1 LISAVSA
8 IVLNRTF
15 HALAARKCGDSYYLS
30 GRKKASRNP
39 LRAIHAPD
47 VLSIFVL
54 LFFGFSSVKHPNPQ
68 SSRNKN
74 MIIALSGPLANIITC
89 FIALIIYQIFFIIA
103 EATYKIGQNSIFE
116 VVLSLLMTFAS
127 VSAAIAIFNLI
138 PVPPLDGGQFIA
150 QLLPEQAKEKYLSF
164 EKYSLFIMVFLILFF
179 SRSGIYLQ
187 LIGGFIM
194 GLQAIILPVFSL
206 FAK

>member
-1 LISAVSA
+1 MQAQSHQDYI
-8 IVLNRTF
+8 
-15 HALAARKCGDSYYLS
+15 S
-30 GRKKASRNP
+30 GRKKASLNP

-47 VLSIFVL
+47 VLSVFVL
-54 LFFGFSSVKHPNPQ
+54 LFFGFSAVKHPTPQ

-74 MIIALSGPLANIITC
+74 MLIALSGPLANIITC
-89 FIALIIYQIFFIIA
+89 FIALILYQVFFIIA

-116 VVLSLLMTFAS
+116 VVLSLLMTIAS
-127 VSAAIAIFNLI
+127 VNAAIAIFNLI